1 MWLDI
6 QPWLPLLTISLTIM
20 LCFGVVSI
28 MQGLSHRKW

>member
-20 LCFGVVSI
+20 LCFGIVSI
-28 MQGLSHRKW
+28 MQRLSHRKW